1 MALKVRHCV
10 LCLVEEEMLPP
21 AEGTGVSLLKS
32 TDPILAPLGAPISF
46 PIKNQRLRK
55 LLLITCWPQP
65 EFHLSP
71 LQRQMLRKE
80 TRAKSL
86 SLCGVGS

>member
-46 PIKNQRLRK
+46 PIKMQDKPGPRGRAQGAG
-55 LLLITCWPQP
+55 TAFTPQVP
-65 EFHLSP
+65 APGSSVPTLSP
-71 LQRQMLRKE
+71 ACCQDTEKP
-80 TRAKSL
+80 
-86 SLCGVGS
+86 